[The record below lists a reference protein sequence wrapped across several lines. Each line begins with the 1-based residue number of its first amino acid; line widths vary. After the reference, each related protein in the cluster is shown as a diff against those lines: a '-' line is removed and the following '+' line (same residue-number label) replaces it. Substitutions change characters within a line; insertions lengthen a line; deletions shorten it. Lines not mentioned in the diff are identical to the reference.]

1 MQDTNP
7 PKKPKNFFKE
17 RFSRFIPAIFL
28 KKNLPIIIAILLFG
42 ISILLGVWNIHSYQ
56 IFTIDGEDISENISK
71 DIKKYIEENIIGK
84 NFFSIYSR
92 NTEGDMQNSLVYV
105 KYARI
110 EKKLPN
116 KVIIYVDLYNEKY
129 ITQTK
134 SNSCYLLSEEG
145 IVLENLCQEEDSTD
159 CCSNTVKE
167 RNKPFLRMSDIDVV
181 NYQNNRRKL
190 LVMEDISKF
199 LGLVRKF
206 GYTPKEISLIN
217 NIVRIKDDEGREVV
231 FSVAED
237 ITSQLQKY
245 YVVMGKIRQDEIN
258 WVYVDFRFERPV
270 MKIR

>member
-1 MQDTNP
+1 
-7 PKKPKNFFKE
+7 
-17 RFSRFIPAIFL
+17 
-28 KKNLPIIIAILLFG
+28 
-42 ISILLGVWNIHSYQ
+42 
-56 IFTIDGEDISENISK
+56 
-71 DIKKYIEENIIGK
+71 
-84 NFFSIYSR
+84 
-92 NTEGDMQNSLVYV
+92 
-105 KYARI
+105 
-110 EKKLPN
+110 
-116 KVIIYVDLYNEKY
+116 
-129 ITQTK
+129 
-134 SNSCYLLSEEG
+134 
-145 IVLENLCQEEDSTD
+145 
-159 CCSNTVKE
+159 
-167 RNKPFLRMSDIDVV
+167 MSDIDVV

-199 LGLVRKF
+199 LVLVKKF